1 MLNAS
6 LSLSAIL
13 QGLNSR
19 KTRQRIELPD
29 DYVVAKFYEFGFQP
43 QHNKYNG
50 TYQCGCPI
58 CREGKS
64 LGRKKRCFYIP
75 DQDLIYCHNCGW
87 SSQPLKWVMKVS
99 GLEESDILNEL
110 EDESYDLMDASALNE
125 PVKTVV
131 KQPSLPDDC
140 INLYDPAQIAYH
152 SKNSMVKAALDY
164 ATRRHLFTAV
174 NKCDALYFSLTDKTH
189 KHRLVLPFKD
199 ENNKIVFYQSRK
211 IFDWDERPTYLS
223 KMNADKTLFGIDRI
237 DGSLNDSIFIFEG
250 PIDACFVQN
259 GVAVGGIT
267 KGDTLFNPLQD
278 EQMVGLKL
286 FDHIWC
292 LDSQYL
298 DETSREKSLHLL
310 QNGEKVFIWP
320 ENIGTLYKD
329 LNQVCVEQNIDK
341 IPCSF
346 IKKHTYEGAQGI
358 VKLNLITGKI
368 KK

>member
-1 MLNAS
+1 V
-6 LSLSAIL
+6 IL

-19 KTRQRIELPD
+19 KTRQKIELPT

-87 SSQPLKWVMKVS
+87 SSQPLRWVMKVS
-99 GLEESDILNEL
+99 GLEETDILNEL
-110 EDESYDLMDASALNE
+110 EDDSYDLMDASTLNE
-125 PVKTVV
+125 PTKAPQ
-131 KQPSLPDDC
+131 KLPSLPDDC
-140 INLYDPAQIAYH
+140 INLTDPAQLAYH

-164 ATRRHLFTAV
+164 AIRRHLFSAV
-174 NKCDALYFSLTDKTH
+174 NKCDVLYFSLSDKVH
-189 KHRLVLPFKD
+189 KHRLILPFKD

-223 KMNADKTLFGIDRI
+223 KLNADKTLFGIDRV

-250 PIDACFVQN
+250 PIDACFVEN
-259 GVAVGGIT
+259 GVGVGGIT
-267 KGDTLFNPLQD
+267 KGDTLFNPLQE

-286 FDHIWC
+286 FDRIWC

-298 DETSREKSLHLL
+298 DQTSLEKSMNLL
-310 QNGEKVFIWP
+310 ERGEKVFIWP

-329 LNQVCVEQNIDK
+329 FNQVCVEQNIDK

-346 IKKHTYEGAQGI
+346 IKKHTYQGSQGI
-358 VKLNLITGKI
+358 IKLKLITGKV